1 MTGAIEYSATLP
13 VDPEH
18 PVFAGHFPGRP
29 IVPGVLLID
38 WALAAIQDVVPEPML
53 MGELGTV
60 KFLQPV
66 RPGAE
71 LSVLFSIADSA
82 GDAATAK
89 KIALRIECEGQ
100 LVASATATAS
110 VIDQRGSN
118 GR

>member
-1 MTGAIEYSATLP
+1 MTGAAEYSAILP

-38 WALAAIQDVVPEPML
+38 WALAAIQDVVPEAMSIA
-53 MGELGTV
+53 ELGTV

-71 LSVLFSIADSA
+71 LLLLFSIADNAGSA
-82 GDAATAK
+82 PAAK
-89 KIALRIECEGQ
+89 KITLRIECEGQ
-100 LVASATATAS
+100 LVASATLTAA
-110 VIDQRGSN
+110 VIDQRGSS
-118 GR
+118 GQ